1 MQNKG
6 MAMRVVFLSSVFSIC
21 RSGDASRTSRA
32 LAFLSKCVLPEI
44 DAHNKNEAK
53 KVQDESRM
61 SNYAGCMEMARN
73 DWESKDEGESSKPG
87 LKVRLETT
95 GDLT

>member
-1 MQNKG
+1 M
-6 MAMRVVFLSSVFSIC
+6 FLSSVFSIC

-32 LAFLSKCVLPEI
+32 LAFLSKCFLPEI
-44 DAHNKNEAK
+44 DARNKTEAR

-61 SNYAGCMEMARN
+61 SSYARCMEMARN
-73 DWESKDEGESSKPG
+73 DWKSKDEGERSKPG

-95 GDLT
+95 GDLI